1 MSLSVAHWD
10 SLFRYFKCVIPPTS
24 SPSLLFALA
33 AAHVRLASELCCQQ
47 SWSFS
52 GHSANRFP
60 FCRVLWPCLPVISYL
75 SDNTHTH
82 RHRHTQTLVSAI
94 YYTKICSIC
103 SKNQQRP
110 QAKQQQTQNETKTEI
125 RAVYI
130 LVAFWANSCSISPEK
145 VSLCCESFACCLP
158 SCYRYKHSSDTDTDT
173 ARAEIC
179 SSYLPMTMFALSGSR

>member
-1 MSLSVAHWD
+1 MCHPSPL
-10 SLFRYFKCVIPPTS
+10 Y

-47 SWSFS
+47 LWSFS
-52 GHSANRFP
+52 GHSANRFL

-75 SDNTHTH
+75 SDNCHAHTHT
-82 RHRHTQTLVSAI
+82 HRHTQTLVSAI

-103 SKNQQRP
+103 CKNQQRP
-110 QAKQQQTQNETKTEI
+110 QAKQQQTENETKTKI

-130 LVAFWANSCSISPEK
+130 LVAFWANSCNISLEK

-158 SCYRYKHSSDTDTDT
+158 SCYRYKYSSDTDTAT
-173 ARAEIC
+173 AEIC
-179 SSYLPMTMFALSGSR
+179 SRYLPMTMFALCGSR